1 MRLSSHCLITQG
13 LRSRL
18 HVLRSRSAPLERL
31 VRTSLT
37 PSALL
42 SCSSQ
47 IQRIVARIPRE
58 RQTLFF
64 SATWPREVKAI
75 ASQFVTRATVHVFVG
90 AVEEKV
96 R

>member
-1 MRLSSHCLITQG
+1 MAHTFYSHSTTG
-13 LRSRL
+13 
-18 HVLRSRSAPLERL
+18 VNEFP
-31 VRTSLT
+31 
-37 PSALL
+37 P
-42 SCSSQ
+42 Q

-90 AVEEKV
+90 AVEDKV
-96 R
+96 GRVTGQHRFHLLF